1 MAIALAAVLMKTLLL
16 RRNIGNC
23 SLSLAPCNPRA
34 SQVDPNAIPSGASE
48 VDPDAISLPTEQRN
62 TKPEIEPHPED
73 SGADSGPKT
82 LHNPGTLKRW
92 SIWRF
97 SSSAKLGS
105 DSRFSVAL
113 WV

>member
-1 MAIALAAVLMKTLLL
+1 LAIALT
-16 RRNIGNC
+16 
-23 SLSLAPCNPRA
+23 LAPCNVRA

-62 TKPEIEPHPED
+62 PKPEIEPHPED

-92 SIWRF
+92 SI
-97 SSSAKLGS
+97 
-105 DSRFSVAL
+105 
-113 WV
+113 